1 MNWKEPS
8 RDYLFLSLPQLSNK
22 KNVILDPIIQQ
33 DILTKVEVDAAFI
46 DVWGNGP
53 EGGGSS
59 ANFSCNIHDFSGV
72 L

>member
-1 MNWKEPS
+1 MIWKEPS
-8 RDYLFLSLPQLSNK
+8 HDYLFLSLPQLSDK
-22 KNVILDPIIQQ
+22 QNVTVDPVIQQ
-33 DILTKVEVDAAFI
+33 DILTKIEVDTTFI

-53 EGGGSS
+53 EGGFS